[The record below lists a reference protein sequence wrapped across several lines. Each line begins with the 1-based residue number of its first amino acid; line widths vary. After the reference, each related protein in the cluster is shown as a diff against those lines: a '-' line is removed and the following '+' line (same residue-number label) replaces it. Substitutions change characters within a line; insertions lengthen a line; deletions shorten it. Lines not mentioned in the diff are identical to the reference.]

1 MKVVRDSK
9 FRHVHGEAL
18 KTKYDDLRLSSKSSE
33 GNGITANTKHFAV
46 AWESGGGGSLAVVP
60 HAKHGRLPR
69 DLPLISGH
77 TGPVLDFNFNPFNED
92 MICTASEDLT
102 IKIWQIP
109 EEGMKGNMR
118 EAAAV
123 LEGHGKKVSFSIWN
137 PVVSGVIASA
147 AFDMTAKVW
156 DLEEQAEV
164 YSIDT
169 QDQVWNMK
177 WNWTGSLI
185 AATTKDKKM
194 RIIDPRA
201 KAICAEWTIHDGS
214 KASKVEWIGTSASAE
229 ECNKIITTGFST
241 QAERQ
246 IAYWDMRMM
255 GETADPLNMLVLDNG
270 TGALLPFYD
279 DGTGMLFVAGK
290 GDANCRFFEI
300 TPEDPWVHW
309 INQYGGMTPQKGF
322 CFLPKR
328 ATDKKKH
335 EIMRG
340 LQMQTNS
347 VVPISFTV
355 PRKSEVFQ
363 EDLFPNG
370 PSGQPAMSAEDW
382 KGGAE
387 PRPPHSMSMKP
398 GAEAAG
404 GAVAKPAMVSVKD
417 LKIELAAA
425 QEKIKSLEAE
435 NALLKAEN
443 EKLKAGA

>member
-1 MKVVRDSK
+1 
-9 FRHVHGEAL
+9 
-18 KTKYDDLRLSSKSSE
+18 
-33 GNGITANTKHFAV
+33 
-46 AWESGGGGSLAVVP
+46 
-60 HAKHGRLPR
+60 
-69 DLPLISGH
+69 
-77 TGPVLDFNFNPFNED
+77 
-92 MICTASEDLT
+92 
-102 IKIWQIP
+102 
-109 EEGMKGNMR
+109 
-118 EAAAV
+118 
-123 LEGHGKKVSFSIWN
+123 
-137 PVVSGVIASA
+137 
-147 AFDMTAKVW
+147 
-156 DLEEQAEV
+156 LEEQAEV

-169 QDQVWNMK
+169 KDQVWNMK
-177 WNWTGSLI
+177 WNWTGSLV
-185 AATTKDKKM
+185 AASTKDKKL
-194 RIIDPRA
+194 RVIDPRA
-201 KAICAEWTIHDGS
+201 SALVAEWGIHDGS
-214 KASKVEWIGTSASAE
+214 KASKVEWIGNSASAE
-229 ECNKIITTGFST
+229 ECNKIVTTGFST

-246 IAYWDMRMM
+246 IAYWDLRMM
-255 GETADPLNMLVLDNG
+255 GESAEPLTMLPLDSG

-290 GDANCRFFEI
+290 GDANCRFFEVAAD
-300 TPEDPWVHW
+300 DPWIHW
-309 INQYGGMTPQKGF
+309 INQYGGQTPQMGF

-328 ATDKKKH
+328 CTDKKKH

-340 LQMQTNS
+340 LQMQTSS

-355 PRKSEVFQ
+355 PRKSEAFQ
-363 EDLFPNG
+363 DDLFPDG

-387 PRPPHSMSMKP
+387 PRPPHCLSMKP